1 MHTETSTS
9 PAEVKTV
16 QIHAASLEEQK
27 SIPASQLQEVVR
39 QGSVPGASGGLGAG
53 TDGDVDAQPC
63 STEPISEANVPL
75 TDCSQ
80 DTQDETAADPATPKT
95 LQIQVMLVSEHD
107 SIPAIQL
114 QEVLRQ
120 GSVPAGA
127 GARAGTG
134 AAGEPP
140 LTHINVDWEQTRG
153 DMQQKLPHLCSPVPV
168 HVVGGPRQ
176 SVAVQVNPI

>member
-1 MHTETSTS
+1 MHIETSIS

-63 STEPISEANVPL
+63 STELISEANVPL

-80 DTQDETAADPATPKT
+80 DTQDETAADPAAPKT
-95 LQIQVMLVSEHD
+95 SQIQVALVSEHD

-127 GARAGTG
+127 GARTGTG
-134 AAGEPP
+134 AP
-140 LTHINVDWEQTRG
+140 LTHINVDWEQTTG
-153 DMQQKLPHLCSPVPV
+153 DMQQKLPHLCSPVSV

-176 SVAVQVNPI
+176 SVPVRTQVNPI